1 MKIWQTIYYV
11 FLGVIGAI
19 AILLIVSVFPITGN
33 FKVLTVQSG
42 SMMPAIKTGSI
53 VLVKPT
59 NNYKIGGIITFG
71 QISKTKTPTTH
82 RIAEI
87 EMANGQPIYTT
98 KGDANNAPD
107 QKQVSAKEV
116 IGRVLLDVPFL
127 GYAVAAAKKPWGF
140 MLLIAVPALL
150 VIYEEAH
157 KIWQE
162 IKKSKTKKLD
172 DEKMDS
178 GINSE

>member
-19 AILLIVSVFPITGN
+19 ALLLIVSVFPITGN

-59 NNYKIGGIITFG
+59 NNYKIGDIITFG

>member
-19 AILLIVSVFPITGN
+19 ALLLIVSVFPITGN

-87 EMANGQPIYTT
+87 EVANGQPIYTT

>member
-19 AILLIVSVFPITGN
+19 ALLLIVSVFPITGN

-59 NNYKIGGIITFG
+59 NNYKIGDIITFG

-87 EMANGQPIYTT
+87 EVANGQPIYTT

-107 QKQVSAKEV
+107 QKQVPAKEV

-162 IKKSKTKKLD
+162 IKKSKTKKVD

>member
-1 MKIWQTIYYV
+1 
-11 FLGVIGAI
+11 
-19 AILLIVSVFPITGN
+19 
-33 FKVLTVQSG
+33 
-42 SMMPAIKTGSI
+42 MMPAIKTGSI

-59 NNYKIGGIITFG
+59 NNYKIGDIITFG

-87 EMANGQPIYTT
+87 EVANGQPIYTT

-107 QKQVSAKEV
+107 QKQVPAKEV

>member
-19 AILLIVSVFPITGN
+19 ALLLIVSVFPITGN

-59 NNYKIGGIITFG
+59 NNYKIGDIITFG

-87 EMANGQPIYTT
+87 EVANGQPIYTT

-162 IKKSKTKKLD
+162 IKKSKTKKVD

>member
-11 FLGVIGAI
+11 FLSAIGAI

-42 SMMPAIKTGSI
+42 SMMPTIKTGSI

-59 NNYKIGGIITFG
+59 NNYKIGDIITFG

-87 EMANGQPIYTT
+87 EVANGQPIYTT

-107 QKQVSAKEV
+107 QKQISAKEI
-116 IGRVLLDVPFL
+116 IGKVLLDVPFL

-162 IKKSKTKKLD
+162 VKKAKTKKSSNDKVDADL
-172 DEKMDS
+172 S
-178 GINSE
+178 S

>member
-59 NNYKIGGIITFG
+59 NNYKIGDIITFG

>member
-19 AILLIVSVFPITGN
+19 ALLLIVSVFPITGN

-59 NNYKIGGIITFG
+59 NNYKIGDIITFG

-87 EMANGQPIYTT
+87 EVANGQPIYTT

-107 QKQVSAKEV
+107 QKQVPAKEV

>member
-59 NNYKIGGIITFG
+59 NNYKIGDIITFG

-87 EMANGQPIYTT
+87 EVANGQPIYTT

-107 QKQVSAKEV
+107 QKQVPAKEV

>member
-19 AILLIVSVFPITGN
+19 ALLLIVSVFPITGN

-59 NNYKIGGIITFG
+59 NNYKIGDIITFG

-87 EMANGQPIYTT
+87 EVANGQPIYTT

>member
-59 NNYKIGGIITFG
+59 NNYKIGDIITFG

-87 EMANGQPIYTT
+87 EVANGQPIYTT

-107 QKQVSAKEV
+107 QKQVPAKEV

-150 VIYEEAH
+150 VIYEEAN

>member
-1 MKIWQTIYYV
+1 
-11 FLGVIGAI
+11 
-19 AILLIVSVFPITGN
+19 
-33 FKVLTVQSG
+33 
-42 SMMPAIKTGSI
+42 
-53 VLVKPT
+53 
-59 NNYKIGGIITFG
+59 
-71 QISKTKTPTTH
+71 
-82 RIAEI
+82 IAEI
-87 EMANGQPIYTT
+87 EVANGQPIYTT

>member
-19 AILLIVSVFPITGN
+19 VLLLIVSVFPITGN

-59 NNYKIGGIITFG
+59 NNYKIGDIITFG

-87 EMANGQPIYTT
+87 EVANGQPIYTT

-107 QKQVSAKEV
+107 QKQVPAKEV

>member
-59 NNYKIGGIITFG
+59 NNYKIGDIITFG

-87 EMANGQPIYTT
+87 EVANGQPIYTT